1 MNLAPYI
8 DHTLLKPDAT
18 PEQIARLCAEA
29 ATHRFA
35 SVCVPPCYVRQAA
48 EALQG
53 SGVAVCTVIGF
64 PLGYSL
70 AKVKFFEGHL
80 ALTDGATELDM
91 VLNIGALKAGRHEE
105 VEEEI
110 GQLAELCRL
119 RGALLKVIIETAL
132 LTDDEIVTAC
142 QLCAEAGANFVKTS
156 TGFASRGASVAD
168 IELMR
173 ASLPTHIRLKASGGI
188 RTRAAALALVAAGA
202 DRLGASDGVALL
214 AEPAAESASKP
225 AAYDSDHDSDPVS

>member
-18 PEQIARLCAEA
+18 PEQIARLCTEA
-29 ATHRFA
+29 ATHHFA

-48 EALQG
+48 DALQG

-80 ALTDGATELDM
+80 ALNDGATELDM

-105 VEEEI
+105 VEDEI

-132 LTDDEIVTAC
+132 LTEAEIVEAC
-142 QLCAEAGANFVKTS
+142 RLCAEAGANFVKTS

-188 RTRAAALALVAAGA
+188 RTREAALALVAAGA

-214 AEPAAESASKP
+214 AQTTPETAAH
-225 AAYDSDHDSDPVS
+225 DSDHNSSAAS

>member
-18 PEQIARLCAEA
+18 PEQISRLCAEA
-29 ATHRFA
+29 AAHGFA

-48 EALQG
+48 SELQG
-53 SGVAVCTVIGF
+53 SGVAVCTVVGF

-91 VLNIGALKAGRHEE
+91 VLNVGALKAGHHEE
-105 VEEEI
+105 VEDEI

-132 LTDDEIVTAC
+132 LTETEIVTAC
-142 QLCAEAGANFVKTS
+142 RLCAEAGANFVKTS

-168 IELMR
+168 IALMR
-173 ASLPTHIRLKASGGI
+173 ASLPTHIRIKASGGI
-188 RTRAAALALVAAGA
+188 RTREAALALVAAGA
-202 DRLGASDGVALL
+202 DRIGASDGVALL
-214 AEPAAESASKP
+214 DQSASQP
-225 AAYDSDHDSDPVS
+225 AAYDSDHDSHGVS

>member
-29 ATHRFA
+29 AAHGFA

-48 EALQG
+48 EALHG

-91 VLNIGALKAGRHEE
+91 VLNIGALKAGRHAE
-105 VEEEI
+105 VEDEI

-119 RGALLKVIIETAL
+119 RGAILKVIIETAL
-132 LTDDEIVTAC
+132 LTEAEIVTAC
-142 QLCAEAGANFVKTS
+142 RLCAEAGANFVKTS

-173 ASLPTHIRLKASGGI
+173 ASLPTHIRLKASGSI
-188 RTRAAALALVAAGA
+188 RTREAALALVAAGA

-214 AEPAAESASKP
+214 AQPATVS
-225 AAYDSDHDSDPVS
+225 AAYDSDHDSSAAS